1 MNSIDSEARRSGW
14 KSNLLLLVA
23 SITISLVLLEV
34 LASFQVDRLGPSVS
48 PSIYSA
54 DLQTGYTLRRDF
66 QGHVQIKGAGRTTVT
81 VGPYGQRCNSAA
93 PCGAEPSAISAFGD
107 SYTFGWGVEDNQT
120 WPAFLERYGE
130 KSVQNFGVGGYNLE
144 KTRLSLEERNRRGL
158 VSQTVVIG
166 ISYNDLEEGR
176 AVFDKRVIDG
186 VLVRSDSSPR
196 LVSLRRNPFVQHSH
210 IGSLIF
216 NILNRHPAQENAQE
230 LKKDSLWSLEK
241 LTKSKALKGR
251 NVLLLFFNTPSHIKI
266 MANQNFSEE
275 QIKRLYPDNFEELIK
290 LAAREKFSLIDTTD
304 FLVSAYEKNPTH
316 QHLFVVKDQH
326 YNGRA
331 NRLIAIKIAEHLEA
345 FYRQ

>member
-196 LVSLRRNPFVQHSH
+196 LV
-210 IGSLIF
+210 
-216 NILNRHPAQENAQE
+216 
-230 LKKDSLWSLEK
+230 
-241 LTKSKALKGR
+241 ALKITR
-251 NVLLLFFNTPSHIKI
+251 P
-266 MANQNFSEE
+266 
-275 QIKRLYPDNFEELIK
+275 RLSYRLVG
-290 LAAREKFSLIDTTD
+290 LQYSQAAAAH
-304 FLVSAYEKNPTH
+304 VN
-316 QHLFVVKDQH
+316 
-326 YNGRA
+326 
-331 NRLIAIKIAEHLEA
+331 AEI
-345 FYRQ
+345 